1 MTNIDSVFKS
11 RDITLPTNVH
21 LVKAVVFPVVMYGY
35 ESWTVKKAE
44 HQRIDAFELWCWRR
58 LLRVSP
64 LDCKEV
70 QPVHSKGDRSW
81 VFIGRT
87 DAKAETPAL
96 WPPQVKSWHIG
107 KDSCWEELGEGGE
120 GEDRGWDGWM
130 ASPTQW
136 TWVWV
141 NSKSWW
147 WTGGPGMLR
156 FMGSQ
161 RVRHDWATELNWHNI
176 LSVLVLVFKTVNLIS
191 FCTVN
196 VSIRLVKKVSS
207 MVNVKT
213 APAIMLAFIL
223 TYFHRELALMN
234 LLWEVLNQIL
244 CQDFTLMSKRWLDL
258 FSVKIDIMVT
268 SSSVK
273 LLI

>member
-1 MTNIDSVFKS
+1 MLKLKLQHFGHLKWRLDALEK
-11 RDITLPTNVH
+11 TLR
-21 LVKAVVFPVVMYGY
+21 LGGIGGRRRRGR
-35 ESWTVKKAE
+35 
-44 HQRIDAFELWCWRR
+44 QRMN
-58 LLRVSP
+58 
-64 LDCKEV
+64 
-70 QPVHSKGDRSW
+70 
-81 VFIGRT
+81 
-87 DAKAETPAL
+87 
-96 WPPQVKSWHIG
+96 
-107 KDSCWEELGEGGE
+107 
-120 GEDRGWDGWM
+120 GWM

-147 WTGGPGMLR
+147 WTEGPGMLR

-161 RVRHDWATELNWHNI
+161 RVGQNWATELNWHNI
-176 LSVLVLVFKTVNLIS
+176 LSMLVLVFKTVNLIS

-244 CQDFTLMSKRWLDL
+244 CQDFTLMSNRWLDL

-273 LLI
+273 

>member
-1 MTNIDSVFKS
+1 MQNTCTEVRTRVCLSNNWWNQGFFTSLTPLLLLQLWWFFMENLHPLASCYYLRLLTSFKPHPMVRERQRIRWLDGITDSMDVSLSELRELVMDREAWCAAIHGITKS
-11 RDITLPTNVH
+11 RT
-21 LVKAVVFPVVMYGY
+21 
-35 ESWTVKKAE
+35 
-44 HQRIDAFELWCWRR
+44 R
-58 LLRVSP
+58 LS
-64 LDCKEV
+64 
-70 QPVHSKGDRSW
+70 
-81 VFIGRT
+81 
-87 DAKAETPAL
+87 
-96 WPPQVKSWHIG
+96 
-107 KDSCWEELGEGGE
+107 
-120 GEDRGWDGWM
+120 
-130 ASPTQW
+130 
-136 TWVWV
+136 
-141 NSKSWW
+141 
-147 WTGGPGMLR
+147 
-156 FMGSQ
+156 
-161 RVRHDWATELNWHNI
+161 DWTELNWHNI

-234 LLWEVLNQIL
+234 LFWEVLNQIL

>member
-1 MTNIDSVFKS
+1 MLKLKLQYFGHLRQRTDSFEK
-11 RDITLPTNVH
+11 TLM
-21 LVKAVVFPVVMYGY
+21 LGKIEGRRRGQ
-35 ESWTVKKAE
+35 
-44 HQRIDAFELWCWRR
+44 QRI
-58 LLRVSP
+58 
-64 LDCKEV
+64 
-70 QPVHSKGDRSW
+70 
-81 VFIGRT
+81 
-87 DAKAETPAL
+87 
-96 WPPQVKSWHIG
+96 
-107 KDSCWEELGEGGE
+107 
-120 GEDRGWDGWM
+120 DGWM

-136 TWVWV
+136 TWIRVG
-141 NSKSWW
+141 SGSWW
-147 WTGGPGMLR
+147 WTGRPGVLQ

-161 RVRHDWATELNWHNI
+161 RIGHDSATELNWHNI